1 MVPNTRSKSQIAIRF
16 LCGFAPLREKRTKIV
31 RSTKYN
37 VPSRGYEVNGAK
49 YPPRRAGNVPST
61 EKQET
66 RAKRAIRFLCGLSAA
81 RQALRL
87 CEQKEKR
94 AEIPAAAGKREA
106 R

>member
-49 YPPRRAGNVPST
+49 YKKQEPKERLDSFAACLPPGRLGAFASKKKKEPRYPPRRAS
-61 EKQET
+61 EKQDEIL
-66 RAKRAIRFLCGLSAA
+66 IR
-81 RQALRL
+81 RQD
-87 CEQKEKR
+87 
-94 AEIPAAAGKREA
+94 
-106 R
+106 